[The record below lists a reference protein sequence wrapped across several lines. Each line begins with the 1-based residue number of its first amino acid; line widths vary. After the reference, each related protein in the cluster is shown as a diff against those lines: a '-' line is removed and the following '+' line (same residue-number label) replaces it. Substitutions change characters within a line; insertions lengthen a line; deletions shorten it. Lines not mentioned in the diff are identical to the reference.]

1 MSSADNRIRRAIVLD
16 HRRDG
21 MRELATQLSR
31 SGYDVTVS
39 ESLDQSEE
47 LSIGEPADVVILN
60 PLVVQR
66 DGVEFAMLER
76 MQRDR
81 PTPVIVFV
89 DSVDGLDEAR
99 HLAVPLRDFVLPPH
113 SIDEVLH
120 RVELA
125 ASAMAH
131 IAGLHERAAELE
143 GQVTNDFKTDLLSER
158 HFRNLLHIE
167 FKRAQ
172 RNRSPLSLLLID
184 VDDFKA
190 INDTTD
196 YAFGDEVLRAVA
208 ATLRSSCRE
217 TDFPA
222 RFGGDEFVVLLP
234 QTTAAEAVQ
243 TALRIRKRMEEATVQ
258 TERYSTRLTVSIG
271 IDAFDGRT
279 PITAEEF
286 RRRANK
292 ALHEAKRRGKN
303 QAWLYNDD
311 EQSAAPLPT
320 RSR

>member
-1 MSSADNRIRRAIVLD
+1 MIFD

-21 MRELATQLSR
+21 LREIASCLSR
-31 SGYDVTVS
+31 SGYDVVVS
-39 ESLDQSEE
+39 QSLDQSAE
-47 LSIGEPADVVILN
+47 LSIEADADVVILN

-66 DGVEFAMLER
+66 DGVEFEMLER
-76 MQRDR
+76 LQRDH
-81 PTPVIVFV
+81 PVPVIVFV

-99 HLAVPLRDFVLPPH
+99 HLRVPLRDFVLPPH
-113 SIDEVLH
+113 ATEEVLH

-125 ASAMAH
+125 AAAMEYL
-131 IAGLHERAAELE
+131 GQLHERAAELE

-172 RNRSPLSLLLID
+172 RNRAPLSMLLID
-184 VDDFKA
+184 VDNFKS

-243 TALRIRKRMEEATVQ
+243 TGLRIRKRMEETTVQ
-258 TERYSTRLTVSIG
+258 TDRYSTGLTVSIG
-271 IDAFDGRT
+271 IDTFDGRT

-286 RRRANK
+286 RRRTNK
-292 ALHEAKRRGKN
+292 ALQEAKRHGKN
-303 QAWLYNDD
+303 QTWLYTDD
-311 EQSAAPLPT
+311 GEQKTPL